1 MDPKTLKELALAETG
16 RFFLKKFGT
25 TPSEDSEEW
34 EDEYRRQFNL
44 LKNGAARTTT
54 AAPAAPP
61 VAAEEP
67 SDDLPELSGTPADK
81 RWASALRAARLKA
94 IQSKEMRAW
103 LARTRLKAKDW
114 IDSRELSD
122 EEFAHRAEPQF
133 AAARRQSTADTA
145 ALAATRNAQAATE
158 AALQQEIVA
167 AGISAA
173 GLLGLIDVSP
183 RAAALPIKDKLAE
196 VRLESRTVRIFA
208 TADPAIL
215 MVLERHGD
223 QKSEYGIERDSGLV
237 ADLKLFARSS
247 P

>member
-1 MDPKTLKELALAETG
+1 MDPKALKERALAETG

-44 LKNGAARTTT
+44 LKNGAARTT
-54 AAPAAPP
+54 AAPSAQP

-67 SDDLPELSGTPADK
+67 PSDLPELSGTPADK
-81 RWASALRAARLKA
+81 RWASALRAARLKQ
-94 IQSKEMRAW
+94 IPGKEMRAW

-122 EEFAHRAEPQF
+122 EELVRRAEPQF
-133 AAARRQSTADTA
+133 AAARRQSTAETA
-145 ALAATRNAQAATE
+145 AIEATRNAQAATA
-158 AALQQEIVA
+158 AALQKEIAA

-173 GLLGLIDVSP
+173 GLMGLIDVSP
-183 RAAALPIKDKLAE
+183 RATALPIKEKLAE
-196 VRLESRTVRIFA
+196 VRLDGRSVRIFE

-215 MVLERHGD
+215 MVLEKHGE
-223 QKSEYGIERDSGLV
+223 QKREYGIERDAGLV

-247 P
+247 L